1 MRMNA
6 RIVMADV
13 RKSVSTLSAA
23 TSVLVE
29 KGSRYKM
36 INTVARK
43 VKESFSLIWSAPDL
57 TVACAPPSTEG

>member
-23 TSVLVE
+23 ISVLVE
-29 KGSRYKM
+29 KGSCYKM

-43 VKESFSLIWSAPDL
+43 VKESF
-57 TVACAPPSTEG
+57 

>member
-13 RKSVSTLSAA
+13 RKSVSTQSAA

-43 VKESFSLIWSAPDL
+43 VKESF
-57 TVACAPPSTEG
+57 